1 LLPAPGFFAG
11 PDNPGGGAGPKQA
24 HAITIASTGSG
35 KLSANPASAE
45 AGVQVTLTAAPDA
58 GNMFKASEMRITGD
72 TSGGRVFTD
81 PSVPVPLVYTF
92 IMPDEAVTVAGG
104 FFATAANTVYVTD
117 TTDSGTGSLRQA
129 ITDVTSGGTVQVELP
144 AGSVIALDKTISGIM
159 KSLIIEGNGATLTR
173 SALWVPDVYSLLRN
187 GLSGT
192 VLIVRRMHFKNA
204 ESTGNGTA
212 IRWDDLL
219 TLESCI
225 FSLNHNISQ
234 GMRGAA
240 IYKAQGDAVISGCT
254 FYANTAY
261 NSAVVGFGGGMN
273 LTLIGNLFYANTADY
288 YPIVGQGFGTGV
300 TVVPSYNVIDIT
312 YGIGKSDCGWAKG
325 AEDTDFTDLGIT
337 GVPFDTD
344 TFVPVSNTKL
354 DTMVP
359 SGLPGFPAT
368 DFYGAQRKSEGAPG
382 AVNAAQ

>member
-1 LLPAPGFFAG
+1 
-11 PDNPGGGAGPKQA
+11 
-24 HAITIASTGSG
+24 
-35 KLSANPASAE
+35 
-45 AGVQVTLTAAPDA
+45 
-58 GNMFKASEMRITGD
+58 
-72 TSGGRVFTD
+72 
-81 PSVPVPLVYTF
+81 
-92 IMPDEAVTVAGG
+92 MPDEAVTVAGE
-104 FFATAANTVYVTD
+104 FFATAAGTVYVTD

-129 ITDVTSGGTVQVELP
+129 IMDVTSGGTVQVELP

-187 GLSGT
+187 GVSGT

-212 IRWDDLL
+212 IRWDDML

-225 FSLNHNISQ
+225 FSLNHNTGE
-234 GMRGAA
+234 GMKAAA

-254 FYANTAY
+254 FYSNSAD
-261 NSAVVGFGGGMN
+261 NSAVLGFGGGGITVN
-273 LTLIGNLFYANTADY
+273 LIGNLFYANTAKY
-288 YPIVGQGFGTGV
+288 YPILGTGFGSGI
-300 TVVPSYNVIDIT
+300 TVVPSYNVIDVG
-312 YGIGKSDCGWAKG
+312 YGTEYTECGWAQG
-325 AEDTDFTDLGIT
+325 AGDTDFTKLGIT

-344 TFVPVSNTKL
+344 TFVPVSQL
-354 DTMVP
+354 AGRVP